1 MGMAFD
7 SAPFNE
13 DGYMELEFL
22 RLKKKYDIKHVI
34 ETGTYHGMTTTWL
47 AKTFKHVYT
56 TEVNPNFYTIAQNRF
71 DEHKVKDMIQ
81 SYQGDSVVLMPNIIE
96 QVQNIGGNALF
107 FLDAHWYTNP
117 LLGELLAIASSGYKP
132 AIICIHDM
140 MNPDD
145 PSMGYDVYPD
155 QGITYT
161 YEWVKKHIEAIYGE
175 NGFNHYFNKKADGA
189 RRGALFI
196 VNKEV
201 EKSK

>member
-22 RLKKKYDIKHVI
+22 RLKKKYNIKHVV
-34 ETGTYHGMTTTWL
+34 ETGTYHGMTTVWL

-56 TEVNPNFYTIAQNRF
+56 TEVNANFYTIAQNRF
-71 DEHKVKDMIQ
+71 EESKVKDKIQ
-81 SYQGDSVVLMPNIIE
+81 SYHGDSITVLPSIISTLKSQE
-96 QVQNIGGNALF
+96 ENALF

-117 LLGELLAIASSGYKP
+117 LLGELLAIASEGYKP
-132 AIICIHDM
+132 TIICIHDM
-140 MNPDD
+140 MNPND

-155 QGITYT
+155 QGIIYN
-161 YEWVKKHIEAIYGE
+161 YEWVQKHIEAIYGA
-175 NGFNHYFNKKADGA
+175 NGFTYYYNQKADGA

-196 VNKEV
+196 INNEV
-201 EKSK
+201 EQ